1 MVTSGRLL
9 ADVQGAVH
17 DAACGALDSHAGDDD
32 VVQGLGGVIQ
42 IGVHGHDT
50 GGMADA
56 DGLLAGLESDQLM
69 DQSARY
75 ECGHADGRSAG
86 QRAGLVTLE
95 HANDCLLYTSD
106 AADE

>member
-42 IGVHGHDT
+42 IGYMVMTPEGWPMRT
-50 GGMADA
+50 VCWP
-56 DGLLAGLESDQLM
+56 GLRATSSWTRVPGTNAATLM
-69 DQSARY
+69 EEALVS
-75 ECGHADGRSAG
+75 G
-86 QRAGLVTLE
+86 QAL
-95 HANDCLLYTSD
+95 
-106 AADE
+106 

>member
-17 DAACGALDSHAGDDD
+17 DAACGALDGHAGDDD
-32 VVQGLGGVIQ
+32 VVQGFGGVIQ

-56 DGLLAGLESDQLM
+56 DGLLAGLESDQLI
-69 DQSARY
+69 DQSAGY
-75 ECGHADGRSAG
+75 ECGHADGRKRWSAG
-86 QRAGLVTLE
+86 RPCGT
-95 HANDCLLYTSD
+95 
-106 AADE
+106 